1 MKKLE
6 RADAFIA
13 RWMPCFVL
21 FVVFLGISF
30 PDTFSPL
37 NRITVPLFFCT
48 TFANSLGGGF
58 RDLLGVFR
66 HPLPVV
72 LVLLVLHVVMPL
84 AALGLGNLL
93 FPDAPLFT
101 IGLVLEY
108 CVPVGVA
115 TLMWS
120 GIASGNIPLC
130 LSLVLLVVF
139 AVSVK
144 AALPDL
150 PLKEILRP
158 GTVVFI
164 LAAALVLG
172 LADLVLPTVWQGYDA
187 RTQLVWRAGATC
199 LLAFVCCAALSRQGT
214 SPVNK
219 ADAAPEK
226 PRRTEVEQAAMALA
240 DSVCPPK
247 R

>member
-1 MKKLE
+1 MQ
-6 RADAFIA
+6 AIA
-13 RWMPCFVL
+13 RL
-21 FVVFLGISF
+21 FSTLL
-30 PDTFSPL
+30 SPL
-37 NRITVPLFFCT
+37 LMPTYDIF
-48 TFANSLGGGF
+48 
-58 RDLLGVFR
+58 
-66 HPLPVV
+66 
-72 LVLLVLHVVMPL
+72 LVLWVS
-84 AALGLGNLL
+84 
-93 FPDAPLFT
+93 
-101 IGLVLEY
+101 I
-108 CVPVGVA
+108 
-115 TLMWS
+115 
-120 GIASGNIPLC
+120 LC
-130 LSLVLLVVF
+130 YLPTGTRMVVLLVVF

-187 RTQLVWRAGATC
+187 RTQLVWRVGATC
-199 LLAFVCCAALSRQGT
+199 LLAFVCCAALSRHGT

>member
-1 MKKLE
+1 MAEKGGGIMNKRKKAAVAALTTAAAAGMVTGALFDTPAE
-6 RADAFIA
+6 LMNASEPDAVVE
-13 RWMPCFVL
+13 VL
-21 FVVFLGISF
+21 
-30 PDTFSPL
+30 PDDGDGTGAEETRRTAPASRVKNWIWSLPAAVRL
-37 NRITVPLFFCT
+37 LVGVPLW
-48 TFANSLGGGF
+48 ALGWVLLSALSLLWGGAA
-58 RDLLGVFR
+58 
-66 HPLPVV
+66 PVV
-72 LVLLVLHVVMPL
+72 ERLLS
-84 AALGLGNLL
+84 
-93 FPDAPLFT
+93 
-101 IGLVLEY
+101 
-108 CVPVGVA
+108 
-115 TLMWS
+115 W
-120 GIASGNIPLC
+120 LC

-158 GTVVFI
+158 GTVAFI

-187 RTQLVWRAGATC
+187 RTQLVWRVGATC
-199 LLAFVCCAALSRQGT
+199 LLAFVCCAALSRHGT